1 MSIAVKVVSAE
12 WCSQCKPYKR
22 QLEEQGIEFTSLDAD
37 DEVNQELLQRLGVR
51 SLPTTLIFK
60 DAEVCNTVVGNK
72 VQELKSLLESYR

>member
-1 MSIAVKVVSAE
+1 MSIVVKVVSAE

-37 DEVNQELLQRLGVR
+37 DEVNQELLKFVGVR

-60 DAEVCNTVVGNK
+60 DGEVCNTVVGNK
-72 VQELKSLLESYR
+72 VQELKSLLESYQ